1 MQRSFLAIY
10 LRDHHAAGVAGTRLA
25 RRVADQPAT
34 TVDLSAVASEILED
48 LASLETIMGTL
59 GVDPDGTKDALARI
73 GERLGRLKPNGRLR
87 GRSPLS
93 DVVELET
100 LLVGITGKRALWL
113 SLRASAAAP
122 RDVLDRLVSQA
133 KRLESVAPPSPV
145 TRVSDRDGEGAR
157 ARHVFGGSTG
167 GDTSGSCQPRGPVYP
182 RPVPVRRPN
191 HTGDSYE
198 PERFAEGTPS

>member
-10 LRDHHAAGVAGTRLA
+10 LQDHHAAGVAGTRLA
-25 RRVADQPAT
+25 RRIANARAT
-34 TVDLSAVASEILED
+34 TNDLSEVASEIHED

-122 RDVLDRLVSQA
+122 RDVLDRLIERAERQRTAVEEARLQA
-133 KRLESVAPPSPV
+133 VGR
-145 TRVSDRDGEGAR
+145 
-157 ARHVFGGSTG
+157 VFG
-167 GDTSGSCQPRGPVYP
+167 SGEEPTQVED
-182 RPVPVRRPN
+182 RRESLREAP
-191 HTGDSYE
+191 TL
-198 PERFAEGTPS
+198 